1 MLLTGCSWFN
11 FYIFHVVDRWLQL
24 FTWLDPTSVQIK
36 ACQVAPA
43 IAIDDAVRIQH
54 RYDLENEVIPQNLSI

>member
-24 FTWLDPTSVQIK
+24 FTWLDPASVQIK
-36 ACQVAPA
+36 ACQIASA
-43 IAIDDAVRIQH
+43 IAIDDAVRIKH
-54 RYDLENEVIPQNLSI
+54 RYDLENEVIPQNFSI